1 MKKFSAE
8 EFRNAWYQSVQKV
21 LSCCLQ
27 TKIIEIKRYRSIGL
41 PVLSYS
47 CEMCSVVLQDRHSV
61 RVFWEYG
68 AEQDKWDEERGCNRW
83 LDKTV

>member
-1 MKKFSAE
+1 MKKFRTE

-27 TKIIEIKRYRSIGL
+27 TKIIEIKSYRSIGL
-41 PVLSYS
+41 PVLSYW
-47 CEMCSVVLQDRHSV
+47 CEICFVVLQNRHSL

-68 AEQDKWDEERGCNRW
+68 AEQDKWDKERGLNR
-83 LDKTV
+83 